1 MDDIIS
7 GHFSKTMMED
17 WITNEKNLLA
27 WRAAT
32 GDTNFE
38 KTQVILKFQNKS
50 IMIMEF
56 NGCYGKAGVD
66 YFEAM
71 IQNYRRVCLL

>member
-17 WITNEKNLLA
+17 WANDKNLLA

-32 GDTNFE
+32 GETALKKTPAGDFE
-38 KTQVILKFQNKS
+38 IAER
-50 IMIMEF
+50 IMIMV
-56 NGCYGKAGVD
+56 Y
-66 YFEAM
+66 
-71 IQNYRRVCLL
+71 

>member
-7 GHFSKTMMED
+7 GHFKTMMED
-17 WITNEKNLLA
+17 WDNDDKNLLA

-38 KTQVILKFQNKS
+38 KTPAGDFEISEQ
-50 IMIMEF
+50 EYYD
-56 NGCYGKAGVD
+56 NGVLMVYG
-66 YFEAM
+66 
-71 IQNYRRVCLL
+71 